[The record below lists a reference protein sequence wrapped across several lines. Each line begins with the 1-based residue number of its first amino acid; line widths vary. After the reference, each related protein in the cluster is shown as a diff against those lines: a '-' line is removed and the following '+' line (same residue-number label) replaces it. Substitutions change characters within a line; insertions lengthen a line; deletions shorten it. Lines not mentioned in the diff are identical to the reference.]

1 MPSELKLRNVMKRS
15 QTQLESQFRLAFNMI
30 LNLLRQDDVEVQD
43 AIKKSFSQNFVQQKA
58 PGQKNQL
65 AESTRRRR
73 RMRPTDDRRYVL
85 ERLPW
90 LLCLISHTIR
100 YSLIHSLTESLTHS
114 LSRVL
119 ESNSSVVEEHYTH
132 SLTHPLIHNS
142 PIYHSLSSVCSR
154 VTVV

>member
-1 MPSELKLRNVMKRS
+1 
-15 QTQLESQFRLAFNMI
+15 
-30 LNLLRQDDVEVQD
+30 
-43 AIKKSFSQNFVQQKA
+43 
-58 PGQKNQL
+58 
-65 AESTRRRR
+65 
-73 RMRPTDDRRYVL
+73 MRPTDDRRYVL

-90 LLCLISHTIR
+90 LLCLISHAIR

-132 SLTHPLIHNS
+132 SLTHPLTHNS

>member
-1 MPSELKLRNVMKRS
+1 
-15 QTQLESQFRLAFNMI
+15 MI
-30 LNLLRQDDVEVQD
+30 LNLLRQEDVEVQD

-90 LLCLISHTIR
+90 LLCLISHRIR
-100 YSLIHSLTESLTHS
+100 YSLIYLLTESLTHS

-132 SLTHPLIHNS
+132 SLTHNS